1 MPRVGP
7 GAAEVAPVPGR
18 AYVMRGWNPGEPTFT
33 RSWGAV
39 LGGYASGPVG
49 YGAVEERTLVGVH
62 PEVRPLLGQSVQR
75 ARLLDAIVDV
85 VAAKGYDAATVAD
98 IVKVARVSR
107 GTFYELFDSKR
118 ACFAAAY
125 VLGSEVLEQRVD
137 EAVHDA
143 ADWRE
148 ELRLGIRA
156 YLTAFVEEPRF
167 ALVFLTETR
176 AIAQERDEVIRRFA
190 TRYGL
195 SLKKSGRPKPPDDA
209 LFVLAAGVDEL
220 AHAAI
225 RAGRDVTDLE
235 ETLVGCAVRFAAE
248 EEPWT

>member
-1 MPRVGP
+1 M
-7 GAAEVAPVPGR
+7 
-18 AYVMRGWNPGEPTFT
+18 
-33 RSWGAV
+33 
-39 LGGYASGPVG
+39 
-49 YGAVEERTLVGVH
+49 ERTLVGVH
-62 PEVRPLLGQSVQR
+62 PEVGPLLGESAQR

-85 VAAKGYDAATVAD
+85 VAAQGYEAATVSD

-125 VLGSEVLEQRVD
+125 LLGSEVLEQRVD
-137 EAVHDA
+137 A
-143 ADWRE
+143 AIAGAEDWRD

-156 YLTAFVEEPRF
+156 YLTAFSEEPRF
-167 ALVFLTETR
+167 ALVFLNETR
-176 AIAQERDEVIRRFA
+176 AITSERDDVIRRFA
-190 TRYGL
+190 RRYGA
-195 SLKKSGRPKPPDDA
+195 SLAKSGRPAPPPDA

-225 RAGRDVTDLE
+225 RDGREITDLE
-235 ETLVGCAVRFAAE
+235 DTLVGCAVRFAAE